1 MLTVKDVLDLAVV
14 RAGAPEVLAGSSV
27 LASPVRWVHVAELKS
42 LAGLLEGGELVLTTG
57 LAFEDSSAEAARYF
71 GELAAA
77 GAAGVVVE
85 ITAQRPQ
92 AEAAL
97 RQAAGEA
104 TLPVILLTRRIRF
117 VEVTEV
123 VHRML
128 VAGQLAQLER
138 SRQVHEVF
146 TMLSVEN
153 APPEEIVAR
162 AAELIGSPV
171 VLEDVAHLVL
181 AFASAGVPASE
192 LLLGWAERS
201 RLVHYREQT
210 ARAGDAGWLQTPV
223 GLRGQRWGRLVVPAG
238 SPTSGPAAA
247 DGDDAM
253 VLERAG
259 QALTINRMAERDQR
273 ELGHQA
279 RAGLLHELRR
289 PGALEESEALARAAA
304 LGLSAAPVY
313 LPVVFRLDRRPGE
326 EPIEVQRRERALL
339 DLLHSVLAAARVP
352 ALAASLQ
359 AGALGVLVAVPARQL
374 EDPVLERLCGQLAE
388 QTSVDWAVGVG
399 RSRPDLLAAAAG
411 LDEAA
416 HVAESAAGLGSAA
429 GSGSMA
435 GTGSTAGPGGGRR
448 FYRSAD
454 VRLRGLL
461 SMLRDDPRAAAF
473 AEAELAPIS
482 QDPEALDLLLRY
494 VQSGG
499 NKAQLARDGY
509 FSRPTLYAKLAQLQ
523 DKLGVPLDD
532 AESRTS
538 LHVALLLHK
547 LRG

>member
-1 MLTVKDVLDLAVV
+1 MLSVREVLELEVV
-14 RAGAPEVLAGSSV
+14 RAGAPEILAGAEA
-27 LASPVRWVHVAELKS
+27 LAAPVRWVHVAELRS

-57 LAFEDSSAEAARYF
+57 LAFEDSAAEAARYL

-97 RQAAGEA
+97 RRAAGEA
-104 TLPVILLTRRIRF
+104 KLPVILLSRRIRF

-128 VAGQLAQLER
+128 VSGQLAQLER

-146 TMLSVEN
+146 TMLSLEN
-153 APPEEIVAR
+153 AAPEEIVAR
-162 AAELIGSPV
+162 AAELIGAPV

-181 AFASAGVPASE
+181 AFASAGVPAAE
-192 LLLGWAERS
+192 LLNGWAERS
-201 RLVHYREQT
+201 RLVHYREET
-210 ARAGDAGWLQTPV
+210 ARAGAAGWLQTPV
-223 GLRGQRWGRLVVPAG
+223 GVRGQRWGRLVVPAAA
-238 SPTSGPAAA
+238 GPAEV
-247 DGDDAM
+247 DGDGAM

-289 PGALEESEALARAAA
+289 PGALEEAEALARAAA
-304 LGLSAAPVY
+304 LGLAAAPVY
-313 LPVVFRLDRRPGE
+313 LPVVFRLSRRPGE

-339 DLLHSVLAAARVP
+339 DLLHSVLAEVRVP

-359 AGALGVLVAVPARQL
+359 AGALGLLLAVPARQL

-399 RSRPDLLAAAAG
+399 RGRPDLLAAAAG

-416 HVAESAAGLGSAA
+416 HVAESAAGLGS
-429 GSGSMA
+429 
-435 GTGSTAGPGGGRR
+435 TAGLAGGRR

-473 AEAELAPIS
+473 ADAELAPIA
-482 QDPEALDLLLRY
+482 QDAEALDLLLHY
-494 VQSGG
+494 LESGG
-499 NKAQLARDGY
+499 NKARLARNGY
-509 FSRPTLYAKLAQLQ
+509 LSRPTLYAKLARLQ
-523 DKLGVPLDD
+523 EKLGVPLDD

-538 LHVALLLHK
+538 LHVALLLHR
-547 LRG
+547 LRS

>member
-1 MLTVKDVLDLAVV
+1 MLTVRDVVDLAVV
-14 RAGAPEVLAGSSV
+14 RAGVPEVLAGSGA

-57 LAFEDSSAEAARYF
+57 LAFEDSSAEAARYL

-146 TMLSVEN
+146 TMLSLEN

-192 LLLGWAERS
+192 LLNGWAERS
-201 RLVHYREQT
+201 RLVHYREET

-238 SPTSGPAAA
+238 SHSGSN
-247 DGDDAM
+247 GDDAM

-289 PGALEESEALARAAA
+289 PGALEESEARARAAA

-359 AGALGVLVAVPARQL
+359 AGALGVLLAVPARQL

-399 RSRPDLLAAAAG
+399 RGRPELLAAAAG

-416 HVAESAAGLGSAA
+416 HVAESAAGLGSAVGA
-429 GSGSMA
+429 GSTPGPGSA
-435 GTGSTAGPGGGRR
+435 AGPGGGRR

-473 AEAELAPIS
+473 AEAELAQIS
-482 QDPEALDLLLRY
+482 QDAGALDLLQRY
-494 VQSGG
+494 VESGG

-509 FSRPTLYAKLAQLQ
+509 YSRPTLYAKLAQLQ
-523 DKLGVPLDD
+523 EKLGVPLDD